1 MVFARDSQGRF
12 PALDYMDGTAAT
24 SDPTYPMTDQQ
35 LRRID
40 GMLQAVRTEGLAA
53 LRGSDSFVEFVE
65 FVGEDAKDGMCE
77 LRIVA
82 NRGHR
87 FLCFQRGDRQLVVTH
102 AFRKPPQAETPH
114 EAKTAARTLL
124 AQHEAA
130 SERKGKN
137 DSDARR
143 RRHKR

>member
-1 MVFARDSQGRF
+1 MVFARDSQARF

-35 LRRID
+35 LRRLD
-40 GMLQAVRTEGLAA
+40 GMLQAVRTDGLAA
-53 LRGSDSFVEFVE
+53 LRGSDSFVEFV
-65 FVGEDAKDGMCE
+65 GDDAKDGMCE

-102 AFRKPPQAETPH
+102 AFRKPPQLETPH
-114 EAKTAARTLL
+114 EAKAAARALL
-124 AQHEAA
+124 AQHVAA
-130 SERKGKN
+130 SKRKGKD
-137 DSDARR
+137 DSDPRR
-143 RRHKR
+143 LRHKR